1 MKLLQHLILGLT
13 LSFSANAAIEL
24 NGIAAKVNGRVV
36 TKNEVSFSL
45 APLRSYLASKYPRK
59 TPSYYK
65 ELKEAKNKILDELI
79 ERELVLHNFK
89 SIGANIPDH
98 VVDAEIRRKIRNDY
112 NGNSK
117 LFRKE
122 LQSQGLSYKKYKE
135 LINRQ
140 LIVQAMRSQQFS
152 DIPPAT
158 PGELLAEY
166 NKLKPKLRDI
176 RKDSCDFQK
185 IYIPKIDDDNLLATA
200 DSQLELTEDIVAKLK
215 KGENFNQLA
224 KAHSKDAWAS
234 DGGVQKGIDRVDLS
248 PVIAT
253 MIFEEPTGSVIGPL
267 EDGNGYHIIVV
278 TKKYHGAAPPLSD
291 PEIRKIVRRNVERDK
306 SSARYKRWIKGL
318 KRKAMIDRKM

>member
-1 MKLLQHLILGLT
+1 MKIFQLITLSLALT
-13 LSFSANAAIEL
+13 LPASAAVEL

-36 TKNEVSFSL
+36 TKNEVAFSL
-45 APLRSYLASKYPRK
+45 APLRAYLSSKYPRK
-59 TPSYYK
+59 TPSYHR
-65 ELKEAKNKILDELI
+65 ELKEAKDKILDELI

-98 VVDAEIRRKIRNDY
+98 VVDSEIRRKIRNDY
-112 NGNSK
+112 NGNTK
-117 LFRKE
+117 LFRTE
-122 LQSQGLSYKKYKE
+122 LQSQGLSYNKYKE

-158 PGELLAEY
+158 PSELQQEYTKLA
-166 NKLKPKLRDI
+166 PKLRDI
-176 RKDSCDFQK
+176 NKDSCDFQK
-185 IYIPKIDDDNLLATA
+185 IYIPKLDDDNLLATA
-200 DSQLELTEDIVAKLK
+200 DSQLELTEEIVAKLK
-215 KGENFNQLA
+215 KGDSFAELA

-234 DGGVQKGIDRVDLS
+234 EGGAQKDIARVDLS

-267 EDGNGYHIIVV
+267 EDGGGYHIIVV

-306 SSARYKRWIKGL
+306 SSARYKRWIEGL